1 MKTEVEFVNRQ
12 RTHKVTAQLK
22 QLLKMCCEK
31 TMEWQGEEGNGQV
44 YITFTSDRLIRQY
57 NSDFRQR
64 DVSTDVLSFPMGEN
78 GVYEIDPDTNCY
90 QLGDIVLNLHRA
102 AQQAELFG
110 HTFER
115 ECGYLTIH
123 SMLHLLG
130 YDHEDEGEQKRQMR
144 RAEKE
149 ILAMCGLQIKNE
161 E

>member
-31 TMEWQGEEGNGQV
+31 TMEWQVEEGNWQV

>member
-31 TMEWQGEEGNGQV
+31 TMEWQGEEGNWQV